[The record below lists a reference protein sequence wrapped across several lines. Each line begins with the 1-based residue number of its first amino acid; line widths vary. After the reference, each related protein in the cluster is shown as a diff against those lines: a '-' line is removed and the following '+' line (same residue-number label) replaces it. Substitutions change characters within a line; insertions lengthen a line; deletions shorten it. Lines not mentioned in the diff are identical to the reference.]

1 LRLRIRS
8 TSSTPT
14 LAALVA
20 DLPAEVREQALTHY
34 TWVED
39 DRESYK
45 RLAFLGDSV
54 VALLVADELH
64 RRCPTSR
71 PGKLTMIR
79 SRAVCGISCA
89 EVGRELG
96 VPEMLE
102 SLEQPKRGGA
112 VPVTVLLEAA
122 RPVGEMLEALIGA
135 SYLTFGLERVRRA
148 VLAAFEGQIQAGID
162 APLDSKSM
170 LHELFGRRG
179 KCVDYEV
186 VSKTGPN
193 QAPLFEV
200 AAVVDSEQIGEGEGR
215 SKKAAE
221 HAAAEHALEALNAN
235 QEHAASPSG

>member
-1 LRLRIRS
+1 
-8 TSSTPT
+8 
-14 LAALVA
+14 
-20 DLPAEVREQALTHY
+20 
-34 TWVED
+34 
-39 DRESYK
+39 
-45 RLAFLGDSV
+45 
-54 VALLVADELH
+54 
-64 RRCPTSR
+64 
-71 PGKLTMIR
+71 
-79 SRAVCGISCA
+79 
-89 EVGRELG
+89 
-96 VPEMLE
+96 
-102 SLEQPKRGGA
+102 
-112 VPVTVLLEAA
+112 
-122 RPVGEMLEALIGA
+122 
-135 SYLTFGLERVRRA
+135 

-221 HAAAEHALEALNAN
+221 HAAAEHALEALSSN